1 MNSQGES
8 FLLYSTP
15 HFEIDNFLVVPWD
28 NEFVLYSCIFWG
40 CVALAVPGLCSGS
53 IISLFT
59 LASFPVL
66 PLPTHHKESKLSI
79 RLTYFQGERQHNC
92 SVYLFHLDAVCTWI
106 LFFEHSL
113 IFSPSI
119 DAFICILKVLEIL
132 FAFIGNSG
140 LSSLLFWCFHILDHI
155 SNRYGF
161 LHGWGKQV
169 TFGLLQITVILLKT
183 NQVWR
188 AH

>member
-79 RLTYFQGERQHNC
+79 RLTYFQGERQRNC

-140 LSSLLFWCFHILDHI
+140 LSSLLF
-155 SNRYGF
+155 
-161 LHGWGKQV
+161 
-169 TFGLLQITVILLKT
+169 
-183 NQVWR
+183 
-188 AH
+188 